1 MFVKLFVAL
10 SKLLTKPVYESVLD
24 ALYLLLQSLKFL
36 YKEFILIKR
45 WLSKKTPQKASNTGN
60 KNTAPV
66 STPKEKAKP
75 QKAKSAKKQPR
86 WDVNQFQVAPAAGKT
101 RFHDLMLHDDLMH
114 AIYDLG
120 FDYCTPI
127 QAMSLPHTLKGLD
140 AIGKAQTGTGKTAAF
155 LLAIIDQ
162 LLSNPIDAKERY
174 PDEPRA
180 LIIAPTRELVA
191 QIAADAKGL
200 VKHSNLHIVSLVG
213 GEPHE
218 KQRKALDKQAVD
230 ILVATPGRLID
241 FVKRREVFLDQVE
254 TLVLDEADRMLDM
267 GFIPQ
272 VKQIVRA
279 TPAKEGR
286 QTLLF
291 SATFTDDIL
300 NLCNQWT
307 LKPLEVEIEPE
318 SVATETVEQ
327 KAYMVSDSEKFE
339 LLLAMIDNEQLGQ
352 TIIFTNRR
360 DQVQR
365 LYDRLKRAA
374 VKVAQLS
381 GDVAQNKRTSTLK
394 KFKEGHIQFLI
405 ATDVVG
411 RGIHIDG
418 IKHVINFNLPQEPEN
433 YVHRIGRTGRAG
445 AEGTAI
451 SFIGEEDAYELSA
464 LEALLGKKLPMELP
478 PEYS

>member
-1 MFVKLFVAL
+1 MIKSWF
-10 SKLLTKPVYESVLD
+10 TKNKD
-24 ALYLLLQSLKFL
+24 TAKKQSATATTPP
-36 YKEFILIKR
+36 
-45 WLSKKTPQKASNTGN
+45 SNAAKKAAKPN
-60 KNTAPV
+60 KNT
-66 STPKEKAKP
+66 KANKPNKP
-75 QKAKSAKKQPR
+75 QAPKKPN
-86 WDVNQFQVAPAAGKT
+86 WDISQFQVAPQKGKT
-101 RFHDLMLHDDLMH
+101 RFHDLMLHEDLMH
-114 AIYDLG
+114 AISDLG

-162 LLSNPIDAKERY
+162 LLSNPADDENRY

-200 VKHSNLHIVSLVG
+200 VKYGNLHVVSLVG

-218 KQRKALDKQAVD
+218 KQRKALDKQPVD
-230 ILVATPGRLID
+230 IVVATPGRLID
-241 FVKRREVFLDQVE
+241 FVQRREVFLDQVE

-279 TPAKEGR
+279 TPAKDNR

-318 SVATETVEQ
+318 SVATDTVEQ
-327 KAYMVSDSEKFE
+327 KAYMVSDSEKYD
-339 LLLAMIDNEQLGQ
+339 LLLKMTRAEDLGQ

-365 LYDRLKRAA
+365 LYDRLKRAG

-394 KFKEGHIQFLI
+394 NFKNGNIQFLI

-451 SFIGEEDAYELSA
+451 SFIGEEDAYEMGA
-464 LEALLGKKLPMELP
+464 LEKLLGKKIPMSLP
-478 PEYS
+478 PEY